1 MSEATTW
8 LIKRNCS
15 ASPRQ
20 LAAVLL
26 SLVAVSFTFG
36 VGFAAAGLW
45 MVLPFVGLE
54 LLAVAVA
61 FLCYGRHA
69 ADFERIELT
78 DGRLKVEQVDAQRR
92 REFEFA
98 LPWVRV
104 ETSERGR
111 AMGSRVQIELVSE
124 RQRVEVGRHLLDS
137 KRKLL
142 ARELKTAL
150 RSAQVQPM
158 G

>member
-45 MVLPFVGLE
+45 LVLPFVGLE
-54 LLAVAVA
+54 LLAVAIA

-69 ADFERIELT
+69 ADFERIVLA
-78 DGRLKVEQVDAQRR
+78 DGRLSVEQFDAQRR
-92 REFEFA
+92 REFDFV

-104 ETSERGR
+104 ETSEHGQ
-111 AMGSRVQIELVSE
+111 AMGSRVRVELVSE
-124 RQRVEVGRHLLDS
+124 RWRVEVGRHLLDAR
-137 KRKLL
+137 RKVL

-150 RSAQVQPM
+150 RSAQARPI

>member
-36 VGFAAAGLW
+36 VGFAANGLW

-78 DGRLKVEQVDAQRR
+78 DGRLSVEQIDAQRR
-92 REFEFA
+92 REFSFV

-104 ETSERGR
+104 ETSERGL
-111 AMGSRVQIELVSE
+111 AMGARVQVELVSE
-124 RQRVEVGRHLLDS
+124 QRRVEVGRHLLDA
-137 KRKLL
+137 KRKVL

-150 RSAQVQPM
+150 RSAQARPI